1 MAFRRQFIR
10 AKWKGSGHMAYKRI
24 LTAISAAAIA
34 AAIPAAAS
42 ASVTITGISGNPG
55 FLTGKV
61 VYTPGGIGGNA
72 TRTSQDLYIGRL
84 RLSGTDNTTMQA
96 VTFDTY
102 CIDIFNYIQGGT
114 FDIQAFS
121 LGDAEKENQVKR
133 LLSGTASYIGNAVG
147 STAKKNVSAAI
158 QMAVWEI
165 VNESGTS
172 GYSLDNGL
180 FQIGGTGSV
189 VPTARLMAQGY
200 LDNLAGF
207 SATGTHSYRMLTAIN
222 PINNQ
227 RQVFLAAAGVPEP
240 SAWAL
245 LILGFGAVGGALR
258 KNGRG
263 RRQTATAIA

>member
-1 MAFRRQFIR
+1 
-10 AKWKGSGHMAYKRI
+10 MAYKRI
-24 LTAISAAAIA
+24 LTAIGAVTVA

-42 ASVTITGISGNPG
+42 ASVTITGIAGNPG

-72 TRTSQDLYIGRL
+72 SRTSQDLHIGRL

-96 VTFDTY
+96 VVFDTY

-121 LGDAEKENQVKR
+121 LSDPLKENQVKR

-165 VNESGTS
+165 VNESGAS
-172 GYSLDNGL
+172 GYSLGGGL
-180 FQIGGTGSV
+180 FQIGASTGSV
-189 VPTARLMAQGY
+189 NPTARAMAQGY
-200 LDNLAGF
+200 LDSLAGF

-245 LILGFGAVGGALR
+245 LILGFGLVGGAMR
-258 KNGRG
+258 SG
-263 RRQTATAIA
+263 RRARTAFA